1 MSMIVKI
8 KGKNEKISR
17 KELLIATKYFAGSL
31 MSERLCK
38 NLTINLTC
46 DINHYCHGSSVWVDS
61 NHKPREFDIT
71 INSQK
76 GKRTQLITLAHEM
89 VHVKQNAIGEL
100 KSMLIRREE
109 RWQGRYIKVDEMH
122 YFEKPWEIEAYG
134 RELGLYQMYMQ
145 WKKDWKI
152 KF

>member
-8 KGKNEKISR
+8 KGKNEKITR
-17 KELLIATKYFAGSL
+17 KELLMATKYFARSL

-46 DINHYCHGSSVWVDS
+46 DINHHCDGSSVWVDS
-61 NHKPREFDIT
+61 NHKPREFDVV
-71 INSQK
+71 INARK

-89 VHVKQNAIGEL
+89 VHVKQHATCEL
-100 KSMLIRREE
+100 KSMLMRCES
-109 RWQGRYIKVDEMH
+109 RWHGRYIKEDEVN
-122 YFEKPWEIEAYG
+122 YFDKPWEIEAYG